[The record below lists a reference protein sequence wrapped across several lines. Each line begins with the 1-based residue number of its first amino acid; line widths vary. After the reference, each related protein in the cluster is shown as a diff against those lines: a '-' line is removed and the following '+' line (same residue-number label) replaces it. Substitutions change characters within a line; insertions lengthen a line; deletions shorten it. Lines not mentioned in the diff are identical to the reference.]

1 MGAGASSKK
10 YTGTVAESDANARS
24 YVPTPQLKPSLTIKD
39 VASGRGGPKV
49 CERCCVKLME
59 LHGRGG
65 AISYQCPQCGSSPG
79 QSICTSIVDQLK
91 MPDPTS
97 ASEYDV
103 LDRYSSASKSSTTRR
118 PSKET
123 STSNERFP
131 SKQRRP
137 SKEKTMSRT
146 SSKVSTEAPQDSPI
160 SFPAD
165 RRVVRHRSTQTRS
178 ISLPGINDDVGFA
191 PGDKVVFVQYDAI
204 AESSFGF
211 GLVVALG
218 EKPGLVRV
226 KFEKQDQ
233 AHDFKADTLKK
244 LSQVEERSITHGSR
258 LARRNTV
265 CG

>member
-1 MGAGASSKK
+1 
-10 YTGTVAESDANARS
+10 
-24 YVPTPQLKPSLTIKD
+24 
-39 VASGRGGPKV
+39 
-49 CERCCVKLME
+49 
-59 LHGRGG
+59 
-65 AISYQCPQCGSSPG
+65 
-79 QSICTSIVDQLK
+79 
-91 MPDPTS
+91 
-97 ASEYDV
+97 
-103 LDRYSSASKSSTTRR
+103 
-118 PSKET
+118 
-123 STSNERFP
+123 
-131 SKQRRP
+131 
-137 SKEKTMSRT
+137 
-146 SSKVSTEAPQDSPI
+146 
-160 SFPAD
+160 
-165 RRVVRHRSTQTRS
+165 
-178 ISLPGINDDVGFA
+178 VGFA